1 MEEADGG
8 ARGEGHPD
16 TAASLHHVCHTHS
29 LVLVRLEALLHTE
42 GMGVSGQ
49 GCHPDQPPLSRV
61 RGSHVLQ
68 ERELKQGSVG
78 MAVCNRAWKPSV
90 LHN

>member
-16 TAASLHHVCHTHS
+16 TAAGFHHECHTHR

-42 GMGVSGQ
+42 GMGYQTKVAIPASPHSPGSGV
-49 GCHPDQPPLSRV
+49 PIFFKST
-61 RGSHVLQ
+61 S
-68 ERELKQGSVG
+68 
-78 MAVCNRAWKPSV
+78 
-90 LHN
+90 